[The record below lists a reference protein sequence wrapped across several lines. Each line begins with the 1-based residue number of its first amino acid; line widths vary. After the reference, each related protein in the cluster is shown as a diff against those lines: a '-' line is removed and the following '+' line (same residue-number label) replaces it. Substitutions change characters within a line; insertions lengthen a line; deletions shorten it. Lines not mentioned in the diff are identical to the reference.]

1 MTTSLRAAG
10 RRLAGPPP
18 SGPRCSCELLLGL
31 AEAPQVRDLLAE
43 LGLNLTDLAA
53 RRAPLHDQLPS
64 EPADWR
70 IRLTQRG
77 AGGHDHSPLELLLA
91 IARSADTHGY
101 QLLEDAGLT
110 CAELRRRIAARLR
123 DLALAAAGPP
133 RSPLAHRDATPP
145 AERPSH
151 IDERRSPREPARAS
165 QRQQRGE
172 PATSPPKL
180 LQPPEGAAP
189 PSTPPRPAERLQER
203 PHRPAPAPAPAPALA
218 PEHPQ
223 PAPKRPALQPIDPT
237 TLPPL
242 HGHQGVLARLADAL
256 LRRSPRAP
264 LLVGA
269 HGSGRT
275 LVAAHLARLLDRP
288 LFHLRASA
296 YRDGDELRADLQTI
310 AGRRGVAILDDLDR
324 SATDTPPEIL
334 SAITRAWADG
344 DPPLLTLVSHET
356 RARLEVWLPGVLA
369 TLDPIDL
376 PPLTGDDLHAAVRLA
391 APAILAPH
399 AITLAADAHLGELTR
414 LAERFLAGLAMP
426 GRALDLL
433 ELACARSAR
442 EARRELPRATIID
455 IIAERSGLARDRI
468 EGKGEQDLLDLE
480 VGLARRVVGHEPVL
494 HALAQLIRRNRA
506 GFASQRPV
514 ASVLLLGPSGVG
526 KTELAKA
533 LSEVLFG
540 RADALLRLDMS
551 EYAEA
556 HAVARIV
563 GAPPGYIGH
572 EHGGALTDPLLKRP
586 HCVILLDEIEK
597 AHRDVHQLLLQIF
610 DEGRLTDGRG
620 RTIDF
625 RSALLLMTSNLGADR
640 RDPRGAQLDEPAVL
654 AAARAAFPVELWNRI
669 EAPLV
674 LHPLSRRDLAKICHR
689 LVRAS
694 SERLQAERGIR
705 YHLSDAACEHLLD
718 RCGHDDALGARPLR
732 HLLAREVEPLLADA
746 ILRGRLRA
754 GAGVEVTLDR
764 GQLTLAPTRRP

>member
-180 LQPPEGAAP
+180 LQPPERAAP

-237 TLPPL
+237 SLPPL

-310 AGRRGVAILDDLDR
+310 AGRRGVAILDDPR
-324 SATDTPPEIL
+324 SQRHRHPARDPQRDHPRL
-334 SAITRAWADG
+334 GGRGSA
-344 DPPLLTLVSHET
+344 
-356 RARLEVWLPGVLA
+356 
-369 TLDPIDL
+369 
-376 PPLTGDDLHAAVRLA
+376 AA
-391 APAILAPH
+391 H
-399 AITLAADAHLGELTR
+399 
-414 LAERFLAGLAMP
+414 
-426 GRALDLL
+426 
-433 ELACARSAR
+433 
-442 EARRELPRATIID
+442 PR
-455 IIAERSGLARDRI
+455 LARD
-468 EGKGEQDLLDLE
+468 
-480 VGLARRVVGHEPVL
+480 P
-494 HALAQLIRRNRA
+494 
-506 GFASQRPV
+506 
-514 ASVLLLGPSGVG
+514 
-526 KTELAKA
+526 
-533 LSEVLFG
+533 
-540 RADALLRLDMS
+540 
-551 EYAEA
+551 
-556 HAVARIV
+556 
-563 GAPPGYIGH
+563 
-572 EHGGALTDPLLKRP
+572 
-586 HCVILLDEIEK
+586 
-597 AHRDVHQLLLQIF
+597 
-610 DEGRLTDGRG
+610 
-620 RTIDF
+620 
-625 RSALLLMTSNLGADR
+625 RS
-640 RDPRGAQLDEPAVL
+640 P
-654 AAARAAFPVELWNRI
+654 
-669 EAPLV
+669 
-674 LHPLSRRDLAKICHR
+674 
-689 LVRAS
+689 
-694 SERLQAERGIR
+694 
-705 YHLSDAACEHLLD
+705 
-718 RCGHDDALGARPLR
+718 
-732 HLLAREVEPLLADA
+732 
-746 ILRGRLRA
+746 
-754 GAGVEVTLDR
+754 
-764 GQLTLAPTRRP
+764 